1 MQGRYSRQEL
11 FSPVGKKGQKKLQ
24 EKHVLLVGAGA
35 LGTGNAEALVRA
47 GVGRLTIIDRD
58 YVEESNLQRQQ
69 LYSEEDARLAIP
81 KAVAAK
87 RRLTAI
93 NSAVRI
99 HAEVIDASYTELLE
113 WAKEAD
119 LIIDATDNYETRL
132 MINDVAHQLGV
143 PWIYGACTGSHGMVF
158 VVLPGQTPCLRCLWE
173 KGAVGSGHTCDTA
186 GIISPAATH
195 VISYQVTEAMKILVE
210 DWQAL
215 NGRLIMFDLWKNM
228 HKEINVGKVKR
239 STCPTCGESPVYPH
253 LSSENLTKTAV
264 LCGRDTVQIRP
275 AKPGEVNLPALEQ
288 TFARQG
294 YSVKRNPYMVT
305 IHFSPHRLV
314 VFYDGRVLVHG
325 TNDEAEAKKYYARLF
340 G

>member
-1 MQGRYSRQEL
+1 MEGRYSRQEL
-11 FSPVGKKGQKKLQ
+11 FSPIGKEGQGKLK

-47 GVGRLTIIDRD
+47 GIGRLTIIDRD

-69 LYSEEDARLAIP
+69 LYSEEDSRLAVP
-81 KAVAAK
+81 KAIAAK
-87 RRLTAI
+87 QRLAAI
-93 NSAVRI
+93 NSTITI
-99 HAEVIDASYTELLE
+99 HAEVMDASYTELLE
-113 WAKEAD
+113 LAEEAD

-158 VVLPGQTPCLRCLWE
+158 VILPGKTPCLRCLWE
-173 KGAVGSGHTCDTA
+173 RGAVGSGHTCDTA

-215 NGRLIMFDLWKNM
+215 NGKLIMFDLWKNM
-228 HKEINVGKVKR
+228 HKEINVNKVRRK
-239 STCPTCGESPVYPH
+239 TCPTCGESPVYPY
-253 LSSENLTKTAV
+253 LSHENLTKTSV
-264 LCGRDTVQIRP
+264 LCGRNTVQIRP
-275 AKPGEVNLPALEQ
+275 AQARKVDLSELEQ
-288 TFARQG
+288 TFAGQG
-294 YSVKRNPYMVT
+294 YPVKRNPYMVT
-305 IHFSPHRLV
+305 IHFPAHRLA
-314 VFYDGRVLVHG
+314 VFYDGRMLVHG
-325 TNDEAEAKKYYARLF
+325 TNDQAEAKKYYTQLF